1 MQQPP
6 KYDTAQDDPEPVYE
20 KGYPSYD
27 AVNRDNDP
35 EPERYYEWMLW
46 KMRKEDEADKRRER
60 SRSVGVDSNQE

>member
-6 KYDTAQDDPEPVYE
+6 KYDTAQD
-20 KGYPSYD
+20 
-27 AVNRDNDP
+27 DP

-60 SRSVGVDSNQE
+60 SGSVGVDSNQE